1 MESVDP
7 LLIAFLPKDIRSMFF
22 PYASV
27 QLGALLL
34 NLLLGFVLASIIG
47 YHFRKYSSAFCN
59 RQDFSRLFPLLML
72 TVILII
78 TVVKAS
84 LALALGLVGALSIVR
99 FRTPIKEPEE
109 LIYLFLNIGIA
120 VALGAGQTLA
130 AIVACVVTLVLV
142 TLAKKRHAKSYEE
155 NGLFLSLSYL
165 NPESGTSTNVSLD
178 ALKTTLERY
187 SVRMEMRRYD
197 TDNDRFDA
205 TFFISIKN
213 AEHVDK
219 LVDDLKSQYNGINVS
234 LLEQHNITGV

>member
-1 MESVDP
+1 METVDP

-27 QLGALLL
+27 QLGALIL
-34 NLLLGFVLASIIG
+34 NLLMGFIMASLIG
-47 YHFRKYSSAFCN
+47 YHFRKYASAFCN

-109 LIYLFLNIGIA
+109 LVYLFLNIGVA

-130 AIVACVVTLVLV
+130 AIVACVVTLLLV
-142 TLAKKRHAKSYEE
+142 TWVKKRHSKDVQE
-155 NGLFLSLSYL
+155 NGLFLSLNYRSDDPDV
-165 NPESGTSTNVSLD
+165 NIAISDVKNI
-178 ALKTTLERY
+178 LEQYVDRLEL
-187 SVRMEMRRYD
+187 R
-197 TDNDRFDA
+197 RFDTGEQHFDA
-205 TFFISIKN
+205 AFFISIKE
-213 AEHVDK
+213 AKQIDEFMQA
-219 LVDDLKSQYNGINVS
+219 LKQKYQGINIS
-234 LLEQHNITGV
+234 LLEQHNIAGV

>member
-1 MESVDP
+1 METVDP

-27 QLGALLL
+27 QLGALLI
-34 NLLLGFVLASIIG
+34 NLLLGFVMASVIG
-47 YHFRKYSSAFCN
+47 YHFRKYASAFCN

-109 LIYLFLNIGIA
+109 LVYLFLNIGVA

-130 AIVACVVTLVLV
+130 AIVACIVTLLLV
-142 TLAKKRHAKSYEE
+142 TWVKKRHSQNVQE
-155 NGLFLSLSYL
+155 NGLFLSLNYRNEQGNTEIS
-165 NPESGTSTNVSLD
+165 VSEVK
-178 ALKTTLERY
+178 AILEAHVDRLEL
-187 SVRMEMRRYD
+187 R
-197 TDNDRFDA
+197 RFDTGDA
-205 TFFISIKN
+205 HFDAAFFISVKEAKQIDCFMK
-213 AEHVDK
+213 A
-219 LVDDLKSQYNGINVS
+219 LKQQYNGINIS
-234 LLEQHNITGV
+234 LLEQHNIAGV

>member
-1 MESVDP
+1 MDAIDP
-7 LLIAFLPKDIRSMFF
+7 VLLTLLPQDIKNLFF

-27 QLGALLL
+27 QLWALLL
-34 NLLLGFVLASIIG
+34 NLLLGFLLASIIG
-47 YHFRKYSSAFCN
+47 LHFRHYSSAFCN

-130 AIVACVVTLVLV
+130 ALLACAVTLVLV
-142 TLAKKRHAKSYEE
+142 TWTKRRNMAVSQEQ
-155 NGLFLSLSYL
+155 GLFLSINDHS
-165 NPESGTSTNVSLD
+165 EHEITVSVNE
-178 ALKTTLERY
+178 LKNLLASHSERLELR
-187 SVRMEMRRYD
+187 
-197 TDNDRFDA
+197 RFDCDKHSFSA
-205 TFFISIKN
+205 TFFITATEVEQLDSCLALLKQRFPTIK
-213 AEHVDK
+213 
-219 LVDDLKSQYNGINVS
+219 IS
-234 LLEQHNITGV
+234 LLEQHNIAGV